1 MHSLLHSFG
10 QCSSI
15 RKIIKQYGDVGRR
28 TLVVNGLSGS
38 ARTVLAAAFAAGQA
52 APMLLTTASR
62 ETLELYRHDLSVLCP
77 DRAILELPISDSA
90 SVHAMARSQELAR
103 QEPSGLMDWVMAV
116 LPFQQVA
123 VSVFQKGC
131 SFRVRR

>member
-15 RKIIKQYGDVGRR
+15 RKIIKQYGEVGRR

-90 SVHAMARSQELAR
+90 SVHAMARSQELAMH
-103 QEPSGLMDWVMAV
+103 QAEDHVNPGDDEDYHGDH
-116 LPFQQVA
+116 FD
-123 VSVFQKGC
+123 
-131 SFRVRR
+131 